1 MSDQTRCGKC
11 GTVRTQVIAQSL
23 SPPGALVQC
32 LACGF
37 STLVPSAKAGPGNDV
52 DRRRIERLVNQVITE
67 TRVPWQVVA
76 VAAAPEEW
84 RVTMKVSGGTIM
96 KFDVKVGG
104 LGAMRAAIEHALAT
118 RAS

>member
-1 MSDQTRCGKC
+1 MHDQIKCGKC
-11 GTVRTQVIAQSL
+11 TGRTQVIAQSM
-23 SPPGALVQC
+23 SPPGAFVQC
-32 LACGF
+32 LACGY
-37 STLVPSAKAGPGNDV
+37 STLVPSDQALTGNDV

-84 RVTMKVSGGTIM
+84 RVTMKVSGGSIV

-104 LGAMRAAIEHALAT
+104 LGTMRAAIQHALA
-118 RAS
+118 RHPS